1 MNQGGA
7 PRGVL
12 HFISQGS
19 PLEKFEKKGEKS
31 EKFEKFEKFLRNLR
45 KTSNRIAK
53 NKYKIN

>member
-1 MNQGGA
+1 M
-7 PRGVL
+7 RGVL

-19 PLEKFEKKGEKS
+19 PLEKFEKKGKKS